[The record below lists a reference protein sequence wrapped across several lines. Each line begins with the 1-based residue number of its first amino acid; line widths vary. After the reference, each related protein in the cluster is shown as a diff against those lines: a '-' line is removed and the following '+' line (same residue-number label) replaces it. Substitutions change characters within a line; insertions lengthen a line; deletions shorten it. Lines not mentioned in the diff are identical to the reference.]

1 MGNKKNKVEERKLQ
15 KIINGWKNNRIK
27 YEINN
32 LQHSYPL
39 FLTNSYPKFIGSKI
53 YSNKDK
59 KGNGKRQWQS
69 EV

>member
-1 MGNKKNKVEERKLQ
+1 LCKIGEGSKRMGNKKNKVEERKLQ

-53 YSNKDK
+53 YSNK
-59 KGNGKRQWQS
+59 
-69 EV
+69 

>member
-1 MGNKKNKVEERKLQ
+1 MAG
-15 KIINGWKNNRIK
+15 KITELNR
-27 YEINN
+27 NN